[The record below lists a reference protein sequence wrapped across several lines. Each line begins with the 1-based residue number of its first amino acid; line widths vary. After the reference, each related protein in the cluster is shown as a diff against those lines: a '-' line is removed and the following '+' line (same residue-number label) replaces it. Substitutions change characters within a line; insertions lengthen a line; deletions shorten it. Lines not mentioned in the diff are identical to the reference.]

1 MKNDALKMYSKY
13 HLERDDERLG
23 LFLRL
28 YKSFISLFIKYI
40 IRPAVK
46 LHITFWAQPKP
57 DWRWKA
63 RSRTKQSE
71 DEKHRML
78 NQAGLGE
85 RAQTTEPVAPRYT
98 KADLT

>member
-40 IRPAVK
+40 IRPAEK

-57 DWRWKA
+57 D
-63 RSRTKQSE
+63 
-71 DEKHRML
+71 
-78 NQAGLGE
+78 
-85 RAQTTEPVAPRYT
+85 
-98 KADLT
+98 